1 MMIATATSASL
12 DTRTVSKP
20 DRCRAVLDSFDRLE
34 PGQTLVVF
42 TDHDPRPLLRH
53 LQKDRP
59 GLFEWTPQE
68 SGLTL
73 WRTELFRRAA
83 NRGDLRR
90 VTEALAW
97 DHDRLD
103 SLLSRI
109 FEERAAGG
117 LDDARR
123 LWPEFERGLARHIRF
138 EEELLFPAFEEK
150 AGLSPNQGP
159 TAVMRAEHR
168 QIEML
173 LEGIAAVVGAPGP
186 AAEKLRNE
194 LLKLLGGHNDKEE
207 LVLYPGTDGLLSP
220 EESDELVARIQA
232 YG

>member
-1 MMIATATSASL
+1 MMIATATPSLL
-12 DTRTVSKP
+12 DTRTLSKP
-20 DRCRAVLDSFDRLE
+20 NRCRAVLDSFDRLE

-42 TDHDPRPLLRH
+42 TDHDPQPLLRH
-53 LQKDRP
+53 FQKDRP

-68 SGLTL
+68 SDPTL

-83 NRGDLRR
+83 NRGALRR

-103 SLLSRI
+103 ALLSRI
-109 FEERAAGG
+109 FDERAAGR
-117 LDDARR
+117 LEDARR
-123 LWPEFERGLARHIRF
+123 LWPEFERGLERHIRF
-138 EEELLFPAFEEK
+138 EEELLFPVFEEK

-173 LEGIAAVVGAPGP
+173 LEGITAVVGAPGP
-186 AAEKLRNE
+186 APRSYVPNCYASSAATTTRRSWSST
-194 LLKLLGGHNDKEE
+194 
-207 LVLYPGTDGLLSP
+207 PAPMAS
-220 EESDELVARIQA
+220 
-232 YG
+232 

>member
-1 MMIATATSASL
+1 MMIATATSSSL

-20 DRCRAVLDSFDRLE
+20 DRCRAVLDSFDSLE

-68 SGLTL
+68 SGPTL

-103 SLLSRI
+103 SLLSRV
-109 FEERAAGG
+109 FEERAAGC

-186 AAEKLRNE
+186 AAEKLRND
-194 LLKLLGGHNDKEE
+194 LLTILGGHNDKEE

-232 YG
+232 S